1 MISSD
6 SKPTFKYLSV
16 ASERFQQDE
25 APNMFFGLKF
35 SFARGWLL
43 PVLCVAAAVCPT
55 SAEAQ
60 VAVKAGLV
68 VPIVGEPIENGV
80 ILIRDGKI
88 EAVGKDLK
96 IPVDYKV
103 VQAEDGVV
111 MPGIVDPHS
120 SAGMSQANEQNSNVP
135 FLSVVDSIDP
145 SSPYFEQCRRNGV
158 TTSAVVPGNSTM
170 IGGRSAVLKT
180 AGGYVNDM
188 LLVRDAGLKISLR
201 PIRGSRMSHLARLR
215 RELDVAKR
223 SIEEELAAE
232 KKKEDEE
239 KAAEK
244 KASEKSKDDEKKDA
258 DKKDDEKK
266 EPAKGDDSKD
276 DKKEEGDEKKGDDKP
291 EEEEAESLRQLKRL
305 LRGEQEAFVYCD
317 APMDVAQALTL
328 SRQYGFQAKLVVDAD
343 CYKAAKL
350 MADADTTVILDP
362 NLVFWESDPRTR
374 EDKKV
379 VVTKVLDDAGVEFV
393 FQANLGSSPQ
403 SIGSGYFWFQA
414 ATAIS
419 YGMDRNEALERLTL
433 TPAKLLGVD
442 EFVGSIEAGKD
453 ADLVIYSGDPLK
465 IDTWVLK
472 TMVAGEVVYDRDK
485 DDKLKRLLEEPQ
497 S

>member
-1 MISSD
+1 MTSSN
-6 SKPTFKYLSV
+6 SKLTFKYLSV

-25 APNMFFGLKF
+25 APSMFFGLKF

-43 PVLCVAAAVCPT
+43 PALCVAAIVFPAA
-55 SAEAQ
+55 AEAQ

-68 VPIVGEPIENGV
+68 VPIVGEPIEDGV
-80 ILIRDGKI
+80 VLIRDGKI

-158 TTSAVVPGNSTM
+158 TTAAVVPGNSTM

-232 KKKEDEE
+232 KNKEEE
-239 KAAEK
+239 KKASEK
-244 KASEKSKDDEKKDA
+244 KASEKSKDDDKKDA
-258 DKKDDEKK
+258 DKKEEKK
-266 EPAKGDDSKD
+266 EPAKDDSKD
-276 DKKEEGDEKKGDDKP
+276 EKKEGSEEKKDDEEKP

-350 MADADTTVILDP
+350 MAGADTTVILDP
-362 NLVFWESDPRTR
+362 NLVFWETDPRTR

-379 VVTKVLDDAGVEFV
+379 IVPKVLSDAGVEFV

-419 YGMDRNEALERLTL
+419 YGMDRNEALKRLTL
-433 TPAKLLGVD
+433 TPAELLGVD

-472 TMVAGEVVYDRDK
+472 TMVAGEIVYDREK